1 MKFPI
6 RRAKIVC
13 GIFGG
18 TWMKTKTTIIRNGSF
33 PVNVR
38 LVVFVQDVQE
48 TVVGA
53 CGGQL
58 ILFRLELTIFS
69 WILV

>member
-1 MKFPI
+1 
-6 RRAKIVC
+6 
-13 GIFGG
+13 
-18 TWMKTKTTIIRNGSF
+18 MKTKTTIIRNGSF